1 MEPEK
6 ADSTPRAHRLT
17 PRTSRGRKSTNSEPP
32 RPSSPSP
39 SPPAGREIRLLRVRL
54 EELRL
59 RLGTAADEKENR
71 APTPERLARLR
82 EEQRARRRAED
93 ECAAL
98 RARDAAPQTLERL
111 AEDNRALYRKLID
124 ARRQVQ
130 EQRRAFG
137 CRRPPKP
144 AVRFG
149 AVERISADGR
159 VDRRALPDRELGV
172 LRREL
177 EAERQ
182 QRRDVT
188 RLLLQMSRDLKT
200 LFHKQEE

>member
-1 MEPEK
+1 MQIPPI
-6 ADSTPRAHRLT
+6 ST
-17 PRTSRGRKSTNSEPP
+17 
-32 RPSSPSP
+32 
-39 SPPAGREIRLLRVRL
+39 IRLLRVRL

-71 APTPERLARLR
+71 APTAERVARLR

-124 ARRQVQ
+124 ARRQLQ
-130 EQRRAFG
+130 EQVNVFYERAAEAEDPKEDP
-137 CRRPPKP
+137 RKP

-172 LRREL
+172 LWREL

-200 LFHKQEE
+200 LIHKQEME

>member
-1 MEPEK
+1 MGGEK
-6 ADSTPRAHRLT
+6 ADSTPRAAHRLT
-17 PRTSRGRKSTNSEPP
+17 PRTSRGPKAGQPP

-124 ARRQVQ
+124 ARRQLQ
-130 EQRRAFG
+130 EQ
-137 CRRPPKP
+137 P

-200 LFHKQEE
+200 LLHKQEEVIDRARR